1 MVIIRYTGWNLRQ
14 IRSMNYFIILESF
27 TFLTNFL
34 KVKKLQ
40 KYISTFFCSYLG
52 SWRHLSVK
60 IFCSRCIVKTF
71 RDQTYKYIWRLYTK
85 FQPNRRPGSIQW
97 VRVKFWL
104 LLHSKSLIR
113 KMDESRPLLF
123 FNFRGGLL
131 SSIFPKKSSKC
142 LKMAISWSTLELRPK
157 MVKNQGFTM

>member
-1 MVIIRYTGWNLRQ
+1 MNWN
-14 IRSMNYFIILESF
+14 I
-27 TFLTNFL
+27 
-34 KVKKLQ
+34 
-40 KYISTFFCSYLG
+40 YLG
-52 SWRHLSVK
+52 NWCHLSVK

-142 LKMAISWSTLELRPK
+142 LKTAILPLKPTKVDIFSRNCHFEALR
-157 MVKNQGFTM
+157 VVFGKNGRK